1 MHLTHIHTPS
11 STSTRVLVTHWR
23 HSEWSP
29 TLAINH
35 SNDSVELNSWTAR
48 FFVNE
53 CRKSL
58 CMPHATTPDSLL
70 LSLLLHTDN
79 NRFADA
85 AAESQALIYQHTP
98 KYTGETGAF
107 TQMYLFPL

>member
-1 MHLTHIHTPS
+1 MPQ
-11 STSTRVLVTHWR
+11 
-23 HSEWSP
+23 E
-29 TLAINH
+29 
-35 SNDSVELNSWTAR
+35 
-48 FFVNE
+48 FV
-53 CRKSL
+53 
-58 CMPHATTPDSLL
+58 HATTPDSLL